1 MQTMA
6 IMGSDIV
13 VVGYGT
19 QRREDLTSSV
29 STVRADE
36 FIQGSARSAAELI
49 QGVTPGLIV
58 TTSSGNPRDAGEISL
73 RGITTMSASS
83 SPLVIIDGV
92 PGSLNTVAPQDIE
105 SIDILKDGSAAA
117 IYGSR
122 GQNGVIL
129 ITTRRASGDIPA
141 TIEYSGYVNTQS
153 IYNQPEMLDAADY
166 RRLISEGVNFVD
178 YGGGNDRPG
187 GSMQD
192 TIRQRQD
199 VKMIGGSEAT
209 RLSTSMNYDT

>member
-1 MQTMA
+1 
-6 IMGSDIV
+6 
-13 VVGYGT
+13 
-19 QRREDLTSSV
+19 
-29 STVRADE
+29 
-36 FIQGSARSAAELI
+36 
-49 QGVTPGLIV
+49 
-58 TTSSGNPRDAGEISL
+58 
-73 RGITTMSASS
+73 MSASS

-129 ITTRRASGDIPA
+129 ITTRRANGDIPA

-178 YGGGNDRPG
+178 YGGDNGWQGRNE
-187 GSMQD
+187 
-192 TIRQRQD
+192 
-199 VKMIGGSEAT
+199 SEYVG
-209 RLSTSMNYDT
+209 LSDEP

>member
-1 MQTMA
+1 
-6 IMGSDIV
+6 IMGSECV
-13 VVGYGT
+13 VVVYRT

-49 QGVTPGLIV
+49 HWVTPGLIV

-105 SIDILKDGSAAA
+105 SIDI
-117 IYGSR
+117 
-122 GQNGVIL
+122 
-129 ITTRRASGDIPA
+129 
-141 TIEYSGYVNTQS
+141 
-153 IYNQPEMLDAADY
+153 
-166 RRLISEGVNFVD
+166 
-178 YGGGNDRPG
+178 DRK
-187 GSMQD
+187 S
-192 TIRQRQD
+192 
-199 VKMIGGSEAT
+199 VV
-209 RLSTSMNYDT
+209 

>member
-73 RGITTMSASS
+73 RGSTTMSASS
-83 SPLVIIDGV
+83 SPLVIIGGV
-92 PGSLNTVAPQDIE
+92 PGSMNTVEHQDIE
-105 SIDILKDGSAAA
+105 SIDI
-117 IYGSR
+117 
-122 GQNGVIL
+122 
-129 ITTRRASGDIPA
+129 
-141 TIEYSGYVNTQS
+141 
-153 IYNQPEMLDAADY
+153 
-166 RRLISEGVNFVD
+166 
-178 YGGGNDRPG
+178 DRK
-187 GSMQD
+187 S
-192 TIRQRQD
+192 
-199 VKMIGGSEAT
+199 VV
-209 RLSTSMNYDT
+209 

>member
-1 MQTMA
+1 M
-6 IMGSDIV
+6 MGSDIV

-19 QRREDLTSSV
+19 QRREDLTSAV

-36 FIQGSARSAAELI
+36 FIQGSARSAAELM
-49 QGVTPGLIV
+49 QGVPPGLSV

-122 GQNGVIL
+122 GQNGEIG
-129 ITTRRASGDIPA
+129 RAH
-141 TIEYSGYVNTQS
+141 V
-153 IYNQPEMLDAADY
+153 
-166 RRLISEGVNFVD
+166 
-178 YGGGNDRPG
+178 
-187 GSMQD
+187 
-192 TIRQRQD
+192 
-199 VKMIGGSEAT
+199 
-209 RLSTSMNYDT
+209 